1 MIQGT
6 DAHDMVLNIF
16 RPNSTGNKNIVGD
29 NEGPLSLFT
38 KSERESN
45 FFYMF
50 DVKTVTIEKKTNQAM
65 MCPNIMMLF
74 MYINERVRLIIGY
87 R

>member
-6 DAHDMVLNIF
+6 DAHDMVLDIF

-38 KSERESN
+38 KSERESKIVICL
-45 FFYMF
+45 M
-50 DVKTVTIEKKTNQAM
+50 
-65 MCPNIMMLF
+65 
-74 MYINERVRLIIGY
+74 
-87 R
+87 

>member
-6 DAHDMVLNIF
+6 DAPDMVLDIF

-50 DVKTVTIEKKTNQAM
+50 DVKTVTIAKKTNQAM
-65 MCPNIMMLF
+65 MFPNIMMLF
-74 MYINERVRLIIGY
+74 MYIQELVRLISY
-87 R
+87 

>member
-6 DAHDMVLNIF
+6 DAHDMVLDIF
-16 RPNSTGNKNIVGD
+16 RPNSSGNKNIVGD

-38 KSERESN
+38 KSERESKIV
-45 FFYMF
+45 MF
-50 DVKTVTIEKKTNQAM
+50 DVKTVTIEKKTNQAL

-74 MYINERVRLIIGY
+74 MYINERVRLISH
-87 R
+87 